1 MSADEHR
8 TVLRRYFSDLI
19 NKRDYASADRLLA
32 ADFSFHDPA
41 VSPEPMT
48 REAFLSF
55 LGAFNVAFP
64 DYQFSVEDQI
74 VCDDKAVARWRF
86 TGTHRGEFLGIPP
99 TGRAVT
105 LTGIDIFEFAGG
117 KIVQGWVET
126 NVAGLLRQ
134 LGVLP
139 G

>member
-1 MSADEHR
+1 MSVDEHR

-32 ADFSFHDPA
+32 ADFTFHDPA

-48 REAFLSF
+48 REAFLAF

-86 TGTHRGEFLGIPP
+86 TGTHRGEFLGIAA

-105 LTGIDIFEFAGG
+105 LTGIDIFEFSGG

>member
-1 MSADEHR
+1 MSVDEHR

-19 NKRDYASADRLLA
+19 NKREYASADRLLA
-32 ADFSFHDPA
+32 ADFRFHDPA
-41 VSPEPMT
+41 ISTEPMT
-48 REAFLSF
+48 REAFFGF
-55 LGAFNVAFP
+55 LGVLNAAFP

-86 TGTHRGEFLGIPP
+86 TGTHRGEFLGIPA

-117 KIVQGWVET
+117 KIAQGWVEA

-134 LGVLP
+134 LEVLP

>member
-32 ADFSFHDPA
+32 ADFTFHDPA

-48 REAFLSF
+48 REAFLGF

-86 TGTHRGEFLGIPP
+86 TGTHRGEFLGIAA

>member
-1 MSADEHR
+1 
-8 TVLRRYFSDLI
+8 
-19 NKRDYASADRLLA
+19 
-32 ADFSFHDPA
+32 
-41 VSPEPMT
+41 MT
-48 REAFLSF
+48 REAFLAF

-86 TGTHRGEFLGIPP
+86 TGTHRGEFLGIAA

>member
-32 ADFSFHDPA
+32 ADFTFHDPA

-86 TGTHRGEFLGIPP
+86 TGTHRGEFLGIAA